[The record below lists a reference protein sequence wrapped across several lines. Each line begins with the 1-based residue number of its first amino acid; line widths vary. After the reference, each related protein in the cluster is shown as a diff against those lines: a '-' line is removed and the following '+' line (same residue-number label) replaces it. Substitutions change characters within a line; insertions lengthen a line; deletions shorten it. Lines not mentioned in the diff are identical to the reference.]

1 MGFQNKNS
9 YLGSEKIQRERIKS
23 ESMDRKI
30 WLTNPPTLHK
40 NFYEKEIK
48 HPNSSKHSPNV
59 CNQRFMKIFVEIT
72 F

>member
-40 NFYEKEIK
+40 NFYEKENTPTHQNTVQMFATK
-48 HPNSSKHSPNV
+48 GL
-59 CNQRFMKIFVEIT
+59 
-72 F
+72 